1 MPSRKTPLQMGEQFC
16 QLQESRVQT
25 YVKLNDAHKKYLQT
39 GPNYDFKEYQNE
51 VANATEAFKTISS
64 KVIFIQK
71 ELEESD
77 LEVLIK
83 QVCLQHRYL
92 QYIKIFIIYYL
103 LMVFSMV
110 FSDSRTRR
118 KEA

>member
-71 ELEESD
+71 ELEGSD

-92 QYIKIFIIYYL
+92 QYIKIGTYL
-103 LMVFSMV
+103 
-110 FSDSRTRR
+110 
-118 KEA
+118 

>member
-71 ELEESD
+71 ELEGSD

-83 QVCLQHRYL
+83 QVCLQQRYIVH
-92 QYIKIFIIYYL
+92 YITIFIIYYL
-103 LMVFSMV
+103 LMV

>member
-1 MPSRKTPLQMGEQFC
+1 MKVVENANLTEPFNFISGLKSFNMPCRKTPLQMGEQFC

-71 ELEESD
+71 ELEGSD
-77 LEVLIK
+77 LEILIK
-83 QVCLQHRYL
+83 QVC
-92 QYIKIFIIYYL
+92 
-103 LMVFSMV
+103 S
-110 FSDSRTRR
+110 
-118 KEA
+118 